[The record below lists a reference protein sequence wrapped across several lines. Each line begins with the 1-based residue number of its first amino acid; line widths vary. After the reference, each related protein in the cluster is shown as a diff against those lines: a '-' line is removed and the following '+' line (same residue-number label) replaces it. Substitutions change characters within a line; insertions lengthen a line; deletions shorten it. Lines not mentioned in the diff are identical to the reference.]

1 MSTGMDKA
9 PLSLELVPMEE
20 PKAAT
25 PEADPKPPEP
35 PSADEGKPAL
45 SVAPGPN
52 SAEATLDAIEIV
64 PFERPLPSRTGV
76 AVGGDAYAAQAQRE
90 YAQGHIDSPL
100 WDRALRQAGGDAT
113 AAAAIYV
120 RARGTALRLLDRDR
134 RANDRVRPPPP
145 AEDPETLP
153 PGPGIWHRYRHA
165 IVVGVAVVSVA
176 AVMAVLLVNRG
187 GSPPAAIQA
196 ASPPNAAKAAAAP
209 AGASPARVAQATV
222 AKPVGAD
229 LVKKIEDL
237 RAAGNWNLVVLYS
250 MEWTRQEPNNP
261 DAWDQLRAGYL
272 YLRQFEDARSAATKA
287 TQAAP
292 EDARLW
298 RKLGEVDLEL
308 DDPEAALSAYE
319 QAAARNSVDMESL
332 HQVALLNARLGR
344 AQESKAAF
352 DRAAAASPGD
362 PVTACLRTGVAQ
374 MPPARDGY
382 TMSRQIRAIEQRCQ
396 GHGDAVASAPAK

>member
-1 MSTGMDKA
+1 MDKA

-25 PEADPKPPEP
+25 PDAALKPLEP
-35 PSADEGKPAL
+35 LAAAEGKPAL
-45 SVAPGPN
+45 SAAPDPH

-64 PFERPLPSRTGV
+64 PFEKPLPNRAGV
-76 AVGGDAYAAQAQRE
+76 AVSRDPYAAQAQRE

-100 WDRALRQAGGDAT
+100 WDRALHQAGGDAT

-145 AEDPETLP
+145 AEGPKRLPLDPA
-153 PGPGIWHRYRHA
+153 IWQRYRYA
-165 IVVGVAVVSVA
+165 IVIGVAVVSVA

-187 GSPPAAIQA
+187 GGAPAPVQASSPPK
-196 ASPPNAAKAAAAP
+196 AAKAAAAAP
-209 AGASPARVAQATV
+209 AGAPAPGAQPTV
-222 AKPVGAD
+222 AKPVGTE
-229 LVKKIEDL
+229 LLKKIEDL

-250 MEWTRQEPNNP
+250 MEWTRQEPNNSG
-261 DAWDQLRAGYL
+261 AWDQLRAGYL
-272 YLRQFEDARSAATKA
+272 YLRQYEDARSAAIKA
-287 TQAAP
+287 TQVAP

-298 RKLGEVDLEL
+298 RRLGEVDLEL

-319 QAAARNSVDMESL
+319 QAAARNSADVESL

-344 AQESKAAF
+344 APESKAAF

-362 PVTACLRTGVAQ
+362 SVTACLRAGVAQ

-382 TMSRQIRAIEQRCQ
+382 TMSRQIRAIEQRCN
-396 GHGDAVASAPAK
+396 GHGDAVASTPAK